1 MSPSKPE
8 KLVIAGGGHASLPLL
23 NMGLHR
29 KNENLR
35 VTLVSAEP
43 YLVYSGA
50 LPQYMGGFYNFGQTS
65 VNLKLLC
72 ESNNVTFIRDKVTGI
87 NNSEKTIVTSSGEI
101 LEYDYLVINVGAVT
115 TDQTDSNKIF
125 PVKPMPKLFSLRD
138 KLENGTI
145 NKLLIA
151 GAGAAGTEIA
161 LNLSHPDSFWK
172 NSVHITLLE
181 KSSRILSAFPEKAS
195 KISASILKDRGV
207 IIQTDQNFDK
217 EMTEQFDAVMLA
229 TGNEPESLSIQHPFE
244 SDNNGRIL
252 TEPTLLVK
260 GEDRVFAAG
269 DTANVG
275 GKNHS
280 QIGVHAVKQGLLLR
294 KNIIRQTDGKNLK
307 PYKAYPVNPLIISD
321 GPDNAIFIAGNFCFS
336 GKHAATLKYMLDM
349 RWLES
354 YRVKTTKRRSWIR
367 LWTDG
372 NKRRSNFSKTSH
384 SL

>member
-1 MSPSKPE
+1 MPPSKPE

-23 NMGLHR
+23 KMGQHWR
-29 KNENLR
+29 NENLR
-35 VTLVSAEP
+35 ITLVSAEP

-72 ESNNVTFIRDKVTGI
+72 DSNNITFIRDKVTGI
-87 NNSEKTIVTSSGEI
+87 NSFEKTIVTSSGEL

-115 TDQTDSNKIF
+115 SDQTDSDKIF
-125 PVKPMPKLFSLRD
+125 PVKPMPKLFSLRN
-138 KLENGTI
+138 KLENGPI

-151 GAGAAGTEIA
+151 GGGAAGTEIA
-161 LNLSHPDSFWK
+161 LNLSHPDSYWK
-172 NSVHITLLE
+172 NSGQITLLE
-181 KSSRILSAFPEKAS
+181 KRSRILSSFPEKAS
-195 KISASILKDRGV
+195 KIAESILKERGV

-217 EMTEQFDAVMLA
+217 EVTDQFDAVMLA
-229 TGNEPESLSIQHPFE
+229 TGNEPETLSIQHPFE
-244 SDNNGRIL
+244 TDNNGRIL
-252 TEPTLLVK
+252 TEPTLQVK
-260 GEDRVFAAG
+260 GEDRVYAAG

-294 KNIIRQTDGKNLK
+294 KNINRRIHGKNLK

-349 RWLES
+349 HWLES
-354 YRVKTTKRRSWIR
+354 YRVKAAERRSWFR

-372 NKRRSNFSKTSH
+372 NSRRSNFSKASH